1 MNLLNPSRRRLLSAA
16 ALAMATTGVFAQQA
30 WPNKPIKIIIGLPA
44 GLAVDVIARV
54 YADKLSKSLGQP
66 VLIEN
71 RPGAAGNIAQ
81 DAVAKSPADGYTLLY
96 AVSNSFVTNPYVF
109 TKLPFDVDRDF
120 APISTTAL
128 TGLYL
133 VVSKEFPA
141 KTLPD
146 LIKLVRANPGNY
158 SCASYGIGGFPHIM
172 MEYLLEEE
180 KLSMVHVPYRGGA
193 LADVAGGTVPMVIE
207 PPNTAIPFIREGRV
221 QALAFFGTKRHSATP
236 DVPLFSET
244 IPSAKNIIG
253 FHGLWAPAGT
263 PREVVMRLNQEVV
276 SASRDPDVQEKIR
289 ASFSEPTSS
298 TPEEVS
304 ALVKR
309 DQAFWRALIK
319 AKNIKSD

>member
-1 MNLLNPSRRRLLSAA
+1 MKLNSFRRKILTVA
-16 ALAMATTGVFAQQA
+16 ALVMATTGAFAQQA
-30 WPNKPIKIIIGLPA
+30 WPNRPIKIIIGLPA
-44 GLAVDVIARV
+44 GLAVDVVARV

-96 AVSNSFVTNPYVF
+96 AVSNSFVTNPYVYS
-109 TKLPFDVDRDF
+109 KLPFDVDKDF

-133 VVSKEFPA
+133 VVSKDFPA

-146 LIKLVRANPGNY
+146 LIKLLRANPGKY
-158 SCASYGIGGFPHIM
+158 SYASYGIGGFPHIM

-221 QALAFFGTKRHSATP
+221 QAVAFFGTKRHAATP

-244 IPSAKNIIG
+244 IPSAKDIIG

-263 PREVVMRLNQEVV
+263 PRDVVVRLNQGIVK
-276 SASRDPDVQEKIR
+276 ASRDPEVQEKVQ
-289 ASFSEPTSS
+289 ASFSETTSS
-298 TPEEVS
+298 TPEELT
-304 ALVKR
+304 AMVKR
-309 DQAFWRALIK
+309 DQAFWSALIK
-319 AKNIKSD
+319 AKNIKAD